1 MFGETQRSWADLLVK
16 CRHLRTSIALKTK
29 CSAWSVA
36 KWQSSYLVCTRP
48 WDLLLVLQKG
58 KRQCFLLYSIL
69 RKEEKLKCPRQ
80 WWIKKK
86 LTQNSVETSERD
98 VPASKQ
104 PRLRK
109 ATVWEAESCALVCDG
124 WQRCWMLEKDWFGWN
139 LIPTTCDCGTDL
151 GPATSLS
158 VRQVSWHLFITVLK
172 KMKFCHWMSVA
183 YCWLLLN
190 SN

>member
-1 MFGETQRSWADLLVK
+1 MFGETQRSWAVLILK
-16 CRHLRTSIALKTK
+16 CRHLRTSTALKTK

-58 KRQCFLLYSIL
+58 KRQCFLLYSVL
-69 RKEEKLKCPRQ
+69 RKEEKLGCPRQ

-86 LTQNSVETSERD
+86 PTQNSVETSERD

-124 WQRCWMLEKDWFGWN
+124 WQRCWMLEKDCWVKSHTHHLWLWN
-139 LIPTTCDCGTDL
+139 WPRSCNFFVCKTGVMASIHNCFEKKEILSLNVCGIL
-151 GPATSLS
+151 LA
-158 VRQVSWHLFITVLK
+158 
-172 KMKFCHWMSVA
+172 VA
-183 YCWLLLN
+183 K
-190 SN
+190 